1 MSKIWLI
8 GGAAAL
14 GALLLAS
21 LVIGLTQ
28 SEDAFQAGTPEE
40 TVQRYLIAAQD
51 EDFKTAHGLLSRE
64 LKEDCL
70 IEDFAAEIL
79 RDGKDVAESRVTLE
93 DRKDLNGSAV
103 VIARVTRIRG
113 SGPFGTSES
122 SHTQQYTLVQED
134 GEWRFSHYPWPNY
147 GCSGPFLDRPRV
159 EMPAVE
165 PAPEP
170 EPRPTAAPQE

>member
-8 GGAAAL
+8 GWAAAL
-14 GALLLAS
+14 AVLLLAS
-21 LVIGLTQ
+21 LVVGLTQ

-40 TVQRYLIAAQD
+40 TVQRYLQAAQD
-51 EDFKTAHGLLSRE
+51 KDFKATHGLLSRE

-70 IEDFAAEIL
+70 IENFATEVF
-79 RDGKDVAESRVTLE
+79 RDGEDVTDSRVTLE
-93 DRKDLNGSAV
+93 DKQDLNGSVV

-122 SHTQQYTLVQED
+122 SRMQNYTLVLED

-147 GCSGPFLDRPRV
+147 DCRGPLPGRPRV
-159 EMPAVE
+159 EE
-165 PAPEP
+165 
-170 EPRPTAAPQE
+170 